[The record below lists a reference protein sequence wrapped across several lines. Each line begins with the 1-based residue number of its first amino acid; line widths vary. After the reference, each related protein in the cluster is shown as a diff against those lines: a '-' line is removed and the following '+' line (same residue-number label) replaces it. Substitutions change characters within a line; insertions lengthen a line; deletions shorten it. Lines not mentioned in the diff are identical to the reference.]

1 MVAPAAVPHAVLARL
16 NAAAANA
23 VNSDALN
30 ARLIEIGYIP
40 VGSSREEFRTRIE
53 AEIDKWTRIIQ
64 TANIK
69 PT

>member
-1 MVAPAAVPHAVLARL
+1 VK
-16 NAAAANA
+16 
-23 VNSDALN
+23 SDALN
-30 ARLIEIGYIP
+30 ARLIEIGYLP
-40 VGSSREEFRTRIE
+40 VGSSPAEFRARIE